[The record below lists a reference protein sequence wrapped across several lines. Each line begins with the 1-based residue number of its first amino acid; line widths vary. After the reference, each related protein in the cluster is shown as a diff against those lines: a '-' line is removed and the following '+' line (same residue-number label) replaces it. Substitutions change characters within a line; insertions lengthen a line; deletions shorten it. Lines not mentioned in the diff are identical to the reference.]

1 LSNKAVFIVTTA
13 SAMSSFFRKTSKLI
27 SKRKSSSNSS
37 LSTVKTPIDTSVDG
51 QTTAESDTNTLEQQ
65 QQDLSGVIASPET
78 AGVVQEEC
86 GASGTAEQHAE
97 GPENYPEFLE
107 AARAAIAAQRADST
121 TASSPGSKDRP
132 KKLTRAEIWQMR
144 ENKLSSIGEESEK
157 HSRPVTPREPES
169 EPDDHADYVVRH
181 AYKWP
186 SVPDERLAL
195 RLLRLA
201 AFREYQKRSTGQ
213 HRLSW
218 LAEAEISI
226 GREMLLG
233 GNCLADADLFD
244 KYDGPVQQLEPSE
257 REHYNFLYGFLPE
270 QVRALRD
277 NDDVVLSINRA
288 ASVRMKIE
296 LYANEVNS
304 IEEMVQ
310 TLYVM
315 AQGKDK
321 SGLDGVPDERDDQ
334 REGFDRLVMHIER
347 QWGVLMNLAVKRR
360 HINDG
365 ILEAAAKGD
374 NIKMLMLAEK
384 LKTGD
389 GIIGGPESE
398 EIACDGLSSV

>member
-1 LSNKAVFIVTTA
+1 
-13 SAMSSFFRKTSKLI
+13 MSSFFRKTSKLI
-27 SKRKSSSNSS
+27 SKRKNSSNSS

-51 QTTAESDTNTLEQQ
+51 QTTAESGTNTSEQQ
-65 QQDLSGVIASPET
+65 RQDLPDVIASPET
-78 AGVVQEEC
+78 AEVVQKEC
-86 GASGTAEQHAE
+86 GTSDTAEQHAE

-121 TASSPGSKDRP
+121 TASSPGSEDRP
-132 KKLTRAEIWQMR
+132 KKLTRAEVWQMR

-186 SVPDERLAL
+186 SVYDERVAL
-195 RLLRLA
+195 RWLRLG
-201 AFREYQKRSTGQ
+201 AFRAYQKRSTGQ

-310 TLYVM
+310 TLYIM
-315 AQGKDK
+315 AQGMDK
-321 SGLDGVPDERDDQ
+321 TGPDGVPDERDDQ
-334 REGFDRLVMHIER
+334 KEAFNTLVMHIER
-347 QWGVLMNLAVKRR
+347 QWGVLMNLAAKRR

-374 NIKMLMLAEK
+374 NIRMLTLAGELQK
-384 LKTGD
+384 VD
-389 GIIGGPESE
+389 GITGGP
-398 EIACDGLSSV
+398 DGGDLGPNGLSSI